1 MKSYLKFLQLGFSFV
16 FMIVLF
22 ASCQQDEIVT
32 PSDNQSVDERTTTTT
47 AYPNVT
53 FYGLGLANELY
64 TYRSGP
70 PATQIAETIITG
82 LREGERILAIDFR
95 PANRVLYGVSN
106 LNLIY
111 SINTSGFG
119 TGPVGTATRISQA
132 PFSPVIEGTTV
143 GFDFNPATDRIHL
156 ITDKGQNLRISPT
169 TGQVIGVDQ
178 YLSGSGSILAINS
191 AAFSNNFSGTTGTSL
206 YDVDYMQ
213 GKVYRQSGS
222 SMTLIGSTGL
232 TITGEGG
239 FDISRTGAA
248 LGVYNAYG
256 RPVWGS
262 TTSSTDDGSQQAYR
276 LYGINLRTGAATNLG
291 KVKPMIGLSIL

>member
-1 MKSYLKFLQLGFSFV
+1 MRNLKLFGQFLAILIGF
-16 FMIVLF
+16 LF
-22 ASCQQDEIVT
+22 FAGCQQEEIMSPVN
-32 PSDNQSVDERTTTTT
+32 DAAIDERNLS
-47 AYPNVT
+47 AYPSNVT
-53 FYGLGLANELY
+53 FWGIDSSSALY
-64 TYRSGP
+64 KYTSGP
-70 PATQIAETIITG
+70 PATLLSSYTISG
-82 LREGERILAIDFR
+82 LRDGENLVAIDFR

-156 ITDKGQNLRISPT
+156 ITDKGQNLRISPS
-169 TGQVIGVDQ
+169 TGQVISVDQ

-206 YDVDYMQ
+206 YDVDYLQ
-213 GKVYRQSGS
+213 GKVYRQSGGS
-222 SMTLIGSTGL
+222 LTLIGSTGL

-248 LGVYNAYG
+248 LGVYNAFG

-262 TTSSTDDGSQQAYR
+262 TTTSTDDGSQQAYR